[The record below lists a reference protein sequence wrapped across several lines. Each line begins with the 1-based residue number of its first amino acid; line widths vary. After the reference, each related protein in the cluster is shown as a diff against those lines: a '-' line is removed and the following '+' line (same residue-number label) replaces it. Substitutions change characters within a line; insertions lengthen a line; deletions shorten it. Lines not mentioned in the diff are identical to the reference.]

1 MTLNPQDELFERARK
16 TIRELREKLRAAE
29 AANRPEPIAV
39 IGMGIRFPGC
49 GSDVQQFWR
58 MIVDG
63 LDAVKSIPP
72 DRWNRDA
79 YYASEAGVPGK
90 INTRHAA
97 FLDDVRRF
105 DAAFF
110 DITPR
115 EAVHMDPQQRIF
127 LETAWHALEDAGLPK
142 AWLAGSDT
150 GVFVG
155 VHSHSVDYQMMQFE
169 NLAALDAYSATGTAH
184 DMIAGRLAY
193 WLDLHGPA
201 VAVDT
206 ACSSSLVAAHLAC
219 ESLRAGDCSVALAG
233 GVNLL
238 LAPGFTVA
246 AAQLQLLSPDGH
258 CKAFDARGDGMGR
271 GEGCGVVVLKRLDV
285 ALRDGDRVLAVIRGS
300 AVNQDGRTNG
310 LTAPN
315 GLSQRRVLAR
325 ALKNAGVEPRE
336 IGYVE
341 AHGTGTSLGDPIE
354 VEALSEVLGE
364 GGRRDAPCT
373 LGAVKANLGHLE
385 GAAGIAGLIKTV
397 LVLRNRWLPPVTNLK
412 QLNPHLAIDHAVLSI
427 PTQGRKWTA
436 ERRLAGVSS
445 FGWSG
450 TNVHMVLEEAAA
462 PTGAIASKEIWPLVI
477 SAQSPDVLRIVA
489 AAYVDRLEQAEDS
502 ELGNICYTSAVRRT
516 HHAHRVAV
524 RGSQAKKLGSE
535 LRRRLAEWTEAQSSR
550 QPIENGNST
559 ANGSR
564 DLEQTIRAWEA
575 GADVDWSI
583 AFANRGGVVDLPQY
597 PFQGTQ
603 YWLSSTATIPGEN
616 ADLPID
622 WLYSIEWSEKPL
634 DPLPPDQVS
643 QPITCLLFHSEEHFG
658 QSLAEAGRQRGDTVV
673 EVRTGRSLSQQ
684 TTDEAVSGRGFAE
697 SLHHLFAELTEA
709 GTRPQHA
716 VYVAGD
722 QSATETVAEA
732 MELAQAVI
740 GSGIP
745 LKLWF
750 VTQGAGTNEKTEA
763 AFHLSQTAI
772 RGFSRVFG
780 LEHPEYS
787 GSVIEVDEDSVASA
801 SAVRDEITRATGEGE
816 DRILLRKG
824 RRFVA
829 RLRRD
834 NLPADAEPL
843 KLKADRSYLIT
854 GAFGRLGMEIASWLV
869 LNGARHLV
877 LVGRRD
883 PAEIGSHELTSQL
896 EDWKE
901 QGVTLIAEA
910 CDVSDELQVS
920 RLLARIESGRPLA
933 GVVHAAA
940 GIRFGSIVNTSRQD
954 VELAFRAKVQGAQVL
969 DQCTRQTE
977 LDFFVLFGSAAATI
991 GLRDGSLYA
1000 AANGCLDSIVTDRRK
1015 SGFPALC
1022 VEWGSWESPR
1032 GEQLELVERSG
1043 FVAMKARKALG
1054 LVGAL
1059 IASHRTSSLVADI
1072 DWTVLG
1078 PALEIRGGQALVADL
1093 IASTISEAEQT
1104 TLRTTPT
1111 WLDALRNLPVQ
1122 ERKHRLL
1129 DLVGGEVRKIFG
1141 MKSEDPLDESRGL
1154 FQSGMDSLMS
1164 VRLKRALEAGTGLR
1178 LPGTLTFTYPTID
1191 AIATYLEE
1199 TLFQSPIAGKGREM
1213 PSLQSEKRDEF
1224 SHSVAEM
1231 NESETNAAI
1240 VAELAAIQQKLG
1252 AF

>member
-1 MTLNPQDELFERARK
+1 MTLNPQNELFERARK

-63 LDAVKSIPP
+63 RDAVKGIPP

-79 YYASEAGVPGK
+79 YYAYEAGVPGK

-115 EAVHMDPQQRIF
+115 EAIHMDPQQRIF

-142 AWLAGSDT
+142 ALLAGSDT

-155 VHSHSVDYQMMQFE
+155 VHSHSIDYQMMQFE

-201 VAVDT
+201 VAVNT
-206 ACSSSLVAAHLAC
+206 ACSSSLLAAHLAC

-246 AAQLQLLSPDGH
+246 AAQLQLLSPDGR
-258 CKAFDARGDGMGR
+258 CKPFDARGDGMGR
-271 GEGCGVVVLKRLDV
+271 GEGCGVVVLKRLDA
-285 ALRDGDRVLAVIRGS
+285 ALRDGDRVLAVVRGS

-325 ALKNAGVEPRE
+325 ALKNASVKPRE

-364 GGRRDAPCT
+364 GGRRDTPCT
-373 LGAVKANLGHLE
+373 LGAVKANIGHLE

-397 LVLRNRWLPPVTNLK
+397 LVLSNRWLPAVTNLK
-412 QLNPHLAIDHAVLSI
+412 ELNPHLAIDGTVLSI
-427 PTQGRKWTA
+427 PHQGRKWTA

-450 TNVHMVLEEAAA
+450 TNVHMVLEEAPAWSE
-462 PTGAIASKEIWPLVI
+462 PIASKQTWPLVI
-477 SAQSPDVLRIVA
+477 SAQSPDALRILA
-489 AAYVDRLEQAEDS
+489 SAYADRLEQAEDT
-502 ELGNICYTSAVRRT
+502 ELVNICFTSAVRRT
-516 HHAHRVAV
+516 HHAHRMAV
-524 RGSQAKKLGSE
+524 SGSQGKKLGSE
-535 LRRRLAEWTEAQSSR
+535 LRRRIAEWTEAQTSR
-550 QPIENGNST
+550 QPLETCDNSG
-559 ANGSR
+559 NGSR

-575 GADVDWSI
+575 GADVDWSF
-583 AFANRGGVVDLPQY
+583 AFANRGSIVDLPYY

-603 YWLSSTATIPGEN
+603 YWLSSAASVPGEN
-616 ADLPID
+616 ADLLPTD
-622 WLYSIEWSEKPL
+622 WLYSIEWREKPL
-634 DPLPPDQVS
+634 SPLPPDQPS
-643 QPITCLLFHSEEHFG
+643 QPITWLLFHSGEHFG
-658 QSLAEAGRQRGDTVV
+658 ESLAEAGRQRGDTVI
-673 EVRTGRSLSQQ
+673 ERRIGEDFSQQ
-684 TTDEAVSGRGFAE
+684 TPDAAVSGKGFAE
-697 SLHHLFAELTEA
+697 SLNHLFAELTEA

-716 VYVAGD
+716 VYLAGP
-722 QSATETVAEA
+722 QSVTETVTIV

-740 GSGIP
+740 GNGAP

-750 VTQGAGTNEKTEA
+750 VTQSTKTNEEPEA
-763 AFHLSQTAI
+763 AFHSSQTAI
-772 RGFSRVFG
+772 RGFSRVLG

-787 GSVIEVDEDSVASA
+787 GGVIEVDEDSVANA
-801 SAVRDEITRATGEGE
+801 SAVRDEITRATGE
-816 DRILLRKG
+816 DRISLRKG
-824 RRFVA
+824 SRFVA

-834 NLPADAEPL
+834 NPQVNAEPL

-883 PAEIGSHELTSQL
+883 PFEIGSHELTSQL
-896 EDWKE
+896 EDWRE
-901 QGVTLIAEA
+901 QGITLIAEA

-920 RLLARIESGRPLA
+920 KVLARIEGGRSLA
-933 GVVHAAA
+933 GVIHAAA
-940 GIRFGSIVNTSRQD
+940 GIRFGSIVNASRQD
-954 VELAFRAKVQGAQVL
+954 VELAFRAKVEGARVL
-969 DQCTRQTE
+969 DRCTRQSD

-1000 AANGCLDSIVTDRRK
+1000 AANGCLDSIVIDRRS
-1015 SGFPALC
+1015 SGLPALC
-1022 VEWGSWESPR
+1022 VEWGSWQSPR
-1032 GEQLELVERSG
+1032 DERPELVERSG
-1043 FVAMKARKALG
+1043 FVAMKPRKALD
-1054 LVGAL
+1054 LLGAL
-1059 IASHRTSSLVADI
+1059 IASRRRSSLVADI
-1072 DWTVLG
+1072 DWSTLG
-1078 PALEIRGGQALVADL
+1078 PALELRGGQALVADL
-1093 IASTISEAEQT
+1093 IPSSISQLEQT
-1104 TLRTTPT
+1104 ALRTIPT
-1111 WLDALRNLPVQ
+1111 WLDELRELPIQ

-1129 DLVGGEVRKIFG
+1129 DLVGGGVRKVFG
-1141 MKSEDPLDESRGL
+1141 MTSEDPLDESRGL

-1164 VRLKRALEAGTGLR
+1164 VRLKRALEARTGLR
-1178 LPGTLTFTYPTID
+1178 LPGTLTFTYPTIE

-1199 TLFQSPIAGKGREM
+1199 SLFPSPVAGKGREM
-1213 PSLQSEKRDEF
+1213 PSLQSEKKDEF
-1224 SHSVAEM
+1224 STSVAEM

-1240 VAELAAIQQKLG
+1240 AAELAAIQQKLG